1 MSDKENTG
9 ELVEMV
15 GVHVVN
21 TAHDGYRRAGFVL
34 QKGENILSAVSASVF
49 KALEAD
55 PRLAVMVIASDIDS
69 DTSGRLG
76 DQVVSTAIMFDEAPL
91 APILETAEG
100 AEMSH
105 VMGDITVH
113 GEERTEGVTLT
124 HHDET
129 ATSAEVPAPTTE
141 TTAPVEAT
149 TPAPDTETAQP
160 ETPKKGKGKK

>member
-1 MSDKENTG
+1 MSDKESTG

-34 QKGENILSAVSASVF
+34 QKGENILSAVPVSVL

-76 DQVVSTAIMFDEAPL
+76 NQVVSTTITLDEIPL
-91 APILETAEG
+91 VSVTETTEG
-100 AEMSH
+100 AETSL
-105 VMGDITVH
+105 VVGDITVQ
-113 GEERTEGVTLT
+113 GEERPEGVTLT
-124 HHDET
+124 HHDKT
-129 ATSAEVPAPTTE
+129 ATSAEAPAPTTE
-141 TTAPVEAT
+141 TEAPVEAT
-149 TPAPDTETAQP
+149 APAPDTEAAQP
-160 ETPKKGKGKK
+160 ATPKKGKGKK